1 VSEQHPKEKETVSKT
16 YDIFS
21 FQAPERKDESTEAGI
36 GTGTG
41 VRIGIG
47 AGAGGS
53 KSYRP
58 PPDSEKTSKAIN
70 DRKPKFRKISVD
82 KGKGEY
88 HRSVAVHCLGDVV

>member
-1 VSEQHPKEKETVSKT
+1 VSEQRPKETETVSKT

-41 VRIGIG
+41 VRIGTE
-47 AGAGGS
+47 AGGG
-53 KSYRP
+53 KSSRP

-70 DRKPKFRKISVD
+70 DRKPKFRKISAD

-88 HRSVAVHCLGDVV
+88 HRSVAVHSLGDVM